1 MRAIEGVSL
10 DNVTAAYGGAQADL
24 YTLMFGELL
33 HVGGMAASLDLA
45 DRAGIGAGMR
55 GVDLCCGLGSAM
67 RLLVRLRGVGAM
79 AGVDVTPRNV
89 ERGQQRCREQGLEGQ
104 ARLVLADATDTG
116 LPSAEADFVWGEDA
130 WCYVADKARLVA
142 EAARL
147 VRPGGVIA
155 FTDWVEGPEQ
165 LGDADAE
172 RFLRMMSFANIEDV
186 GGYRRLLTECD
197 AEVLVAEDTGR
208 MASYFDLYI
217 NMLEMQLTFDA
228 LATVGYRPELL
239 GAVMD
244 NLRFICGL
252 AHAGQI
258 GQARFVA
265 RRR

>member
-1 MRAIEGVSL
+1 M
-10 DNVTAAYGGAQADL
+10 
-24 YTLMFGELL
+24 
-33 HVGGMAASLDLA
+33 
-45 DRAGIGAGMR
+45 
-55 GVDLCCGLGSAM
+55 
-67 RLLVRLRGVGAM
+67 
-79 AGVDVTPRNV
+79 
-89 ERGQQRCREQGLEGQ
+89 
-104 ARLVLADATDTG
+104 
-116 LPSAEADFVWGEDA
+116 
-130 WCYVADKARLVA
+130 
-142 EAARL
+142 
-147 VRPGGVIA
+147 
-155 FTDWVEGPEQ
+155 
-165 LGDADAE
+165 GDADAE
-172 RFLRMMSFANIEDV
+172 RFLHMMSFANNEDV

-258 GQARFVA
+258 GQARFLA